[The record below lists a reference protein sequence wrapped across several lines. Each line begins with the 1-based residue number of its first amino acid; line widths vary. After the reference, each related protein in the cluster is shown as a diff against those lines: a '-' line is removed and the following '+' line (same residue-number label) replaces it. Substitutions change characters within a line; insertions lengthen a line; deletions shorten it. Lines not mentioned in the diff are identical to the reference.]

1 MALLRARKLRVRR
14 SRTALGVTAATM
26 AVGCALG
33 TVAAPAG
40 ADSPKVVLGANGQ
53 NEQLARQIGR
63 PLATHAWGHLNGP
76 VKVGTLV
83 NIETPDRW
91 SSVANARPGSATYAQ
106 IVRWADGIRATGRIT
121 FVSYHHEPETSNDLH
136 RGTASDFT
144 AAWRNVVN
152 VFRSRGATNARWT
165 LTMSANSYGVSAG
178 DRRAAAKWYPG
189 DSYVDYVGADPYNW
203 YRNCGSGTTWRPLGQ
218 IIAPALSFAKA
229 RHKGLVLPEF
239 ASNED
244 HSNPGRKAA
253 WIADALRT
261 IVANSGTIRAAFYQ
275 NGAAIKGCHWIIDR
289 SDQIAAF
296 RGGASNPGFT
306 PKP

>member
-1 MALLRARKLRVRR
+1 MALPRARTSR
-14 SRTALGVTAATM
+14 SSRKALGVTAASL
-26 AVGCALG
+26 AAGCVLG
-33 TVAAPAG
+33 GITAPAG
-40 ADSPKVVLGANGQ
+40 AGSPTVVLGANGQ
-53 NEQLARQIGR
+53 NEQLSRQIGR

-76 VKVGTLV
+76 VKLGTLV

-106 IVRWADGIRATGRIT
+106 IVRWADGIRAAGRII
-121 FVSYHHEPETSNDLH
+121 FVSYHHEPETSNDIR
-136 RGTASDFT
+136 RGSASDFT

-152 VFRSRGATNARWT
+152 IFRSRGATNARWT
-165 LTMSANSYGVSAG
+165 LTMSANSYGVPAG
-178 DRRAAAKWYPG
+178 DRRAPAKWYPG

-203 YRNCGSGTTWRPLGQ
+203 YQNCGSGTTWRPLGQ
-218 IIAPALSFAKA
+218 IVAPALAFARAHRKQV
-229 RHKGLVLPEF
+229 VLPEF

-261 IVANSGTIRAAFYQ
+261 ITADRSVIRAAFYQ
-275 NGAAIKGCHWIIDR
+275 NGSAIRGCHWIIDR

-296 RGGASNPGFT
+296 KAGASSPAFT
-306 PKP
+306 PSP